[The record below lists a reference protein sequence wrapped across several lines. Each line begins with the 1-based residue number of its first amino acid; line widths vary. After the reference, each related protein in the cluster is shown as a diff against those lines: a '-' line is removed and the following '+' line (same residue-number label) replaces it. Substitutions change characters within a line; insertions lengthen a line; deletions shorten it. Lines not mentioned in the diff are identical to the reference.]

1 MKFLV
6 TAGGTSE
13 SIDRVRCI
21 TNFATGRL
29 GSLVADCLAQNPEAE
44 RIFYI
49 CGETAAR
56 PESPKAEILP
66 VTGAADAEAAV
77 RRVLAENSVAAI
89 AHSMAV
95 SDYTVESVTTPRLY
109 AASPLDAGLDRT
121 GKLPSG
127 EDRLILVLRP
137 TVKIISLFHQLAPE
151 ALLVGFK
158 LLDGASFDTLIDA
171 AYELLQKNHCAYVLA
186 NEVKDMRADTH
197 TGYLVD
203 RGRNVEKYM
212 GKLSIARAIAAS
224 IWRGCKAGAGN

>member
-13 SIDRVRCI
+13 RIDRVRCI

-29 GSLVADCLAQNPEAE
+29 GSLAADCLAQSPEAE
-44 RIFYI
+44 RVFYI
-49 CGETAAR
+49 CGKTAAR

-66 VTGAADAEAAV
+66 VTDAAEAEGAV
-77 RRVLAENSVAAI
+77 RRVLAENALSAVV
-89 AHSMAV
+89 HSMAV
-95 SDYTVESVTTPRLY
+95 SDYAVQSVTTPRLY
-109 AASPLDAGLDRT
+109 ADSPSGAGLGRE

-137 TVKIISLFHQLAPE
+137 TVKIISLFRLLAPQ

-158 LLDGASFDTLIDA
+158 LLDGESFDGLIGA
-171 AYELLQKNHCAYVLA
+171 AYRLLQKNRCAYVLA
-186 NEVKDMRADTH
+186 NDAKDMDADAH

-203 RGRNVEKYM
+203 RNRKVETYRDKP
-212 GKLSIARAIAAS
+212 SIARAIAAH
-224 IWRGCKAGAGN
+224 ILEDLRGGPA